1 MFEESEGIVMKLTRL
16 AGAVAGSI
24 ALALPLAASAGQ
36 AAIKIGVLTDLSSF
50 AATSMGPGSVAA
62 AEIAA
67 ADFGGTVLGKKIAVI
82 SADMQSKPDLAVQL
96 ARTWY
101 DTEDVDLIID
111 VPASAAA
118 LPIQTMA
125 VEKNRM
131 FLATVAATAELSGKG
146 CTPLSVHWGIDTTAM
161 SRGLVDALAKD
172 GAKSWFLIMP
182 DYAVGKAVGSAATA
196 AITAGG
202 GQVLDT
208 VYYPPNSQ
216 DYAQYLLRAQQSGAD
231 VIGTGNVGLD
241 LSTLIKQAAE
251 FGLITSGKQKLAAF
265 IMNLSD
271 VNAVGLATMQGVYMV
286 QDFYWDQNDA
296 TRAFAKKF
304 YEIRKVMPNYTHA
317 ANYSGVLAYLNA
329 VKDAGS
335 DDPNA
340 VVAKLKE
347 KPQQRFAEM
356 AVVRPD
362 GRVINSVEL
371 YRVKAP
377 ADSKAPFDDLTL
389 VGSTPGAQAFRP
401 IADTDCPL
409 VRK

>member
-1 MFEESEGIVMKLTRL
+1 MKLTLR
-16 AGAVAGSI
+16 AGAIAGTI
-24 ALALPLAASAGQ
+24 ALALPLAAAAGQ
-36 AAIKIGVLTDLSSF
+36 KSIKIGVLTDLSSF

-62 AEIAA
+62 AQIAV
-67 ADFGGTVLGKKIAVI
+67 ADFGGTALGKPIEVI

-101 DTEDVDLIID
+101 DTDDVDLIID

-118 LPIQTMA
+118 LTIQTMA

-131 FLATVAATAELSGKG
+131 FLATVAATADLSGKG
-146 CTPLSVHWGIDTTAM
+146 CTKLSVHWGIDTNAM
-161 SRGLVDALAKD
+161 SRALVDALAKD
-172 GAKSWFLIMP
+172 GAKTWFLIMP

-196 AITAGG
+196 AVTAGG
-202 GQVLDT
+202 GRVLDT
-208 VYYPPNSQ
+208 VYFPPNSQ

-231 VIGTGNVGLD
+231 VIGAGNIGLD

-251 FGLITSGKQKLAAF
+251 FGIIPSSKQKLAAF
-265 IMNLSD
+265 VMNLSD
-271 VNAVGLATMQGVYMV
+271 VHAVGLATMQGVYMV
-286 QDFYWDQNDA
+286 QDFYWDQNDS
-296 TRAFAKKF
+296 TREFAKKF
-304 YEIRKVMPNYTHA
+304 IAIRKVMPNYTHA

-329 VKDAGS
+329 VKDAGT
-335 DDPNA
+335 DDPTA

-347 KPQQRFAEM
+347 KPQARFADT

-377 ADSKAPFDDLTL
+377 AESKAPFDYLKL
-389 VGSTPGAQAFRP
+389 VGSTPGEQAFQQMSEG
-401 IADTDCPL
+401 DCPL
-409 VRK
+409 TRR